1 MSLKWFLLLL
11 TACLMAS
18 CRTSKSVSI
27 DHRAI
32 STSSMDNVLDRRV
45 STAMSCESL
54 RQDIANLRID
64 LTVEDF
70 DPQTGALTR
79 RATGSLQANNRT
91 SESDITECTQVD
103 SLHETT
109 HCDHHS
115 EESLHSD
122 ERKVSKP
129 PDRLVNLSLLT
140 FCIAFI
146 LAARYFR
153 RKRKR

>member
-11 TACLMAS
+11 TACLMAA

-27 DHRAI
+27 DQRAT
-32 STSSMDNVLDRRV
+32 STTSMDNILDRRI

-54 RQDIANLRID
+54 RQDIAYLHID

-79 RATGSLQANNRT
+79 RATGSLQSNHRT
-91 SESDITECTQVD
+91 SQSDITECAQED

-115 EESLHSD
+115 EESLHSE

-140 FCIAFI
+140 FCIVFI

-153 RKRKR
+153 RKK

>member
-1 MSLKWFLLLL
+1 MTLKWFLLLL
-11 TACLMAS
+11 TTCLMVS

-27 DHRAI
+27 DHRATL
-32 STSSMDNVLDRRV
+32 TSSMDNVLDRRI
-45 STAMSCESL
+45 STAKTCELL
-54 RQDIANLRID
+54 RQDIANLHID

-79 RATGSLQANNRT
+79 RATGSLQANHCT

-129 PDRLVNLSLLT
+129 PDRLVNISLLT

-153 RKRKR
+153 RKK

>member
-11 TACLMAS
+11 TACLIVS
-18 CRTSKSVSI
+18 CRTSKSVST
-27 DHRAI
+27 DHRATL
-32 STSSMDNVLDRRV
+32 TSSMDNVLDRRV

-79 RATGSLQANNRT
+79 RATGSLQANHRT
-91 SESDITECTQVD
+91 SESAITECAQED

-129 PDRLVNLSLLT
+129 PDRLVNISLLT

-146 LAARYFR
+146 LAARYFI